1 VSREHVISVE
11 ARTRLAAQP
20 GTGHNRWHEDV
31 PPLIEVEP
39 GDSVLMD
46 TRDGFDGQLQTGSQ
60 AADLL
65 RVSLAANHPLTG
77 PVFVKGAEPGDLL
90 QIDILEVQPDPFE
103 GVGFTAILPGFGLL
117 RETFREPYLVHW
129 RFQGEEYAES
139 DQIPGVRIPCNA
151 FCGIIGVAPD
161 AALRAEI
168 AEREASLAETGAVV
182 ALPDPSEA
190 VPGVGRIAQ
199 EGLRTIPPRENGGN
213 LDAKQLRAGA
223 RAFLP
228 VFVPGALF
236 SAGDLHFS
244 QGDGEVCGSAIE
256 MRGRVRLRF
265 TVRKGEAARS
275 RVRDLQVI
283 TAGRERSMNGDEPRR
298 HFMTTGICVEKGR
311 NYSEDLTVA
320 ARRAVENMISHL
332 GTWGLDEQ
340 QAYVLCSA
348 AADLA
353 VAEAVDLPNVMVSA
367 LLPLDIFTGGPIS

>member
-11 ARTRLAAQP
+11 ARARLAEQP

-31 PPLIEVEP
+31 PPIIEVEP
-39 GDSVLMD
+39 GDSVVMD
-46 TRDGFDGQLQTGSQ
+46 ARDGFDGQLQTGSRS
-60 AADLL
+60 ADLL
-65 RVSLAANHPLTG
+65 SVSLAANHPLTG

-90 QIDILEVQPDPFE
+90 QVDILDVQPDPFE
-103 GVGFTAILPGFGLL
+103 GVGFTAILPGFGQL
-117 RETFREPYLVHW
+117 RERFREPYLVHW
-129 RFQGEEYAES
+129 RFHGGDYAES
-139 DQIPGVRIPCNA
+139 DEIPGVRIPCNA

-161 AALRAEI
+161 PTLRTEVT
-168 AEREASLAETGAVV
+168 EREATLSQSGALV
-182 ALPDPSEA
+182 ALPDPTDA
-190 VPGVGRIAQ
+190 VPSGGRIAQ

-223 RAFLP
+223 TAFLP

-236 SAGDLHFS
+236 SAGDLHFA

-265 TVRKGEAARS
+265 ALRKGEAS
-275 RVRDLQVI
+275 RHGVRNLQVI
-283 TAGRERSMNGDEPRR
+283 TAGPERGMNGGESRR
-298 HFMTTGICVEKGR
+298 HFMTTGICVEGGR

-353 VAEAVDLPNVMVSA
+353 VAEAVDVPNVMVSA
-367 LLPLDIFTGGPIS
+367 LLPLDVFVGGPIF